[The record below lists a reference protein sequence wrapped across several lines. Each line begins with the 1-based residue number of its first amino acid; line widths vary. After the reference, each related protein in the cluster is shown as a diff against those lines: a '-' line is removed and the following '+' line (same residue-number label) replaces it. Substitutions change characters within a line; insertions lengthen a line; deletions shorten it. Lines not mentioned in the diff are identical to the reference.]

1 MFHQRALALTLAL
14 LPLTACTPPT
24 DASHDI
30 ADSIDMAF
38 SMSLSADETA
48 AVLDLANTA
57 TEAILDDEV
66 GLDSRAA
73 SGIVAQRPFSDLGGL
88 DAVPY
93 VGDTALQ
100 RMLDYIA
107 AQAGATEVHGITEGS
122 DEAAAIILLVNLADH
137 ALLDDV
143 VGLNSIAVDN
153 ILDARFFGPID
164 TLEALDAISYM
175 GPAAFST
182 LLDYV
187 INEGLVIPQVFVH
200 GISEQS
206 LLALDILQLVNSATE
221 EALDDVV
228 GLNSI
233 SAQNIADAASQ
244 APLTSLT
251 ELDAVS
257 YVGPGAF
264 EDIVSF
270 IQGGYGG
277 DPCLAG
283 LGLSCTWTD
292 ESKLVAEEN
301 GWNDSFGAA
310 VAVDGNLMVVGAPY
324 EDGCTDAGDDGCS
337 SAGAAYVFARGSD
350 GSWEQEAV
358 LKAMD
363 VAGNGFAANNWAWF
377 GEEVA
382 ISGDTIVIGT
392 EYDDNCDAASNDG
405 TNAACY
411 SSGAAFVFTRATDGG
426 TPTWSQEAFLK
437 PAGLRSY
444 DYFGS
449 SIALDG
455 DTLVVGAAGDDSCN
469 AGVDAA
475 QAVDGDTLCNS
486 SGAAYIFERDAG
498 VWTQAAYLKGPSP
511 DSYDSFDE
519 VAISGGLVAVGA
531 AGDDSFGTG
540 TTADPTTD
548 NCTDSGA
555 VSIFART
562 GENGDQWVEQA
573 YLKADNA
580 WIGDSFGQSVDLDI
594 DTLVVGAPYE
604 DGCASDESTTA
615 GDACN
620 GSGAVYAYVF
630 AGEPGQAPTWTE
642 EGYLKGANPA
652 SWEGFGRDVALFEDT
667 VVSGERYEDG
677 CGQGVDSALGD
688 DNCWSSGAAHV
699 FRRDGVFEQASWSA
713 EAYLKATDSHEDLYF
728 GGAVG
733 VTHGSV
739 VVGAT
744 GGIDETACGAGE
756 GNPCDTGAAYVIA
769 LEQ

>member
-24 DASHDI
+24 DASLDI
-30 ADSIDMAF
+30 TDSASMAF
-38 SMSLSADETA
+38 SMNLTSEEID
-48 AVLDLANTA
+48 AVLELANTA
-57 TEAILDDEV
+57 TEAVLDDEV

-73 SGIVAQRPFSDLGGL
+73 AGIVGQRPFSDLAGL

-93 VGDTALQ
+93 VGDVALQ
-100 RMLDYIA
+100 SMLDYLA
-107 AQAGATEVHGITEGS
+107 AEASAPVVHGITEGS

-143 VGLNSIAVDN
+143 VGLNSIAADN
-153 ILDARFFGPID
+153 IVDARFFGPID
-164 TLEALDAISYM
+164 TLEALDTIGYM
-175 GPAAFST
+175 GPAAFAL

-187 INEGLVIPQVFVH
+187 VNEGLVIPQVFVH

-206 LLALDILQLVNSATE
+206 LLAIDILQLVNSATE

-228 GLNSI
+228 GLNAI
-233 SAQNIADAASQ
+233 TATNIADAVSG

-251 ELDAVS
+251 DLDAIS

-264 EDIVSF
+264 EDLVTF

-283 LGLSCTWTD
+283 LGLACSWTD
-292 ESKLVAEEN
+292 ETKLFADQN
-301 GWNDSFGAA
+301 GWNDSFGTD
-310 VAVDGNLMVVGAPY
+310 VAIDGDLMVVGAGY
-324 EDGCTDAGDDGCS
+324 EDGCTDTGDNDCS
-337 SAGAAYVFARGSD
+337 GAGAAYVFARGAD

-363 VAGNGFAANNWAWF
+363 VAGNGFAAESYAWF
-377 GEEVA
+377 GEKLA
-382 ISGDTIVIGT
+382 ISGDTIVVGT
-392 EYDDNCDAASNDG
+392 EYDDQCDASSNDG
-405 TNAACY
+405 TNAGCY
-411 SSGAAFVFTRATDGG
+411 SSGAVFVFTRSTDGG
-426 TPTWSQEAFLK
+426 TATWTQEAFLK
-437 PAGLRSY
+437 PAGLRNY

-449 SIALDG
+449 SVAIDG
-455 DTLVVGAAGDDSCN
+455 DTLVVGAEGDDSCA

-475 QAVDGDTLCNS
+475 QAVDGGELCYS
-486 SGAAYIFERDAG
+486 AGAAYVFERDGG

-511 DSYDSFDE
+511 DAYDSFDV
-519 VAISGGLVAVGA
+519 VAVSGGIVAVGA
-531 AGDDSFGTG
+531 SGDDSFGTG
-540 TTADPTTD
+540 TTADPDSD

-555 VSIFART
+555 VSIFVRT
-562 GENGDQWVEQA
+562 GENGDEWVEQA

-580 WIGDSFGQSVDLDI
+580 WIGDSFGTSLDLDL

-604 DGCASDESTTA
+604 DGCAADDSATA
-615 GDACN
+615 GDGCSSA
-620 GSGAVYAYVF
+620 GAAYAYVL

-642 EGYLKGANPA
+642 QGYLKSANPV
-652 SWEGFGRDVALFEDT
+652 SFEGFGRDVALFEDT
-667 VVSGERYEDG
+667 IVAGERYEDG
-677 CGQGVDSALGD
+677 CGQGLDAALGA

-699 FRRDGVFEQASWSA
+699 FRRDGVAEQAAWA
-713 EAYLKATDSHEDLYF
+713 DEAYLKASDSHADLAF
-728 GGAVG
+728 GGAVD
-733 VTHGSV
+733 VTYGRV

-744 GGIDETACGAGE
+744 GAIDEGACGAGE
-756 GNPCDTGAAYVIA
+756 GNPCDTGAAYVIG